1 MSAKITRVVAFTS
14 MLISL
19 TAPFAM
25 AQDRQGQHYDAEAG
39 RWIANDPTAPANVDP
54 VPPDQIPSKY
64 NGNVQP
70 DQGGDSGKSQKGVR

>member
-1 MSAKITRVVAFTS
+1 MAAQITLIVAITS
-14 MLISL
+14 VLVSL
-19 TAPFAM
+19 TAPSM

-54 VPPDQIPSKY
+54 VPPEQMPTKY